1 MEGPLA
7 WGEVMAAAITGT
19 TRRRWRGFARSMGST
34 GMRRRCIKNHVGCL
48 KRPQRRN
55 KVGIS
60 GKSPLEILYWAM
72 MEVESNDPVQ
82 RARWYRYA
90 SYDWVSSNLI
100 WDGVRVVT
108 TATRSPPHCPVM
120 PVVTDDDVRVVPR
133 QNVARVISQLPR
145 RSPRF
150 PRRSVRIQALAQ
162 RAADE

>member
-7 WGEVMAAAITGT
+7 WGEVMAAANAGT
-19 TRRRWRGFARSMGST
+19 DEAKMARLREICGQYRDAEEMHQESRWVFEEATEEEQSW
-34 GMRRRCIKNHVGCL
+34 
-48 KRPQRRN
+48 
-55 KVGIS
+55 IS

-72 MEVESNDPVQ
+72 MEAESNDPVQ

-120 PVVTDDDVRVVPR
+120 PVVTDNDVRVVPR
-133 QNVARVISQLPR
+133 QNMARVISRLPR
-145 RSPRF
+145 HSPRF
-150 PRRSVRIQALAQ
+150 PRRSARIQALAK